1 MEKKKQKMT
10 ILERGRITYYIK
22 DESVVVGVNRQWSSY
37 NVYALQN
44 RKPFYDFR
52 RTLLKSKD
60 GEYSTILELIELAQ
74 RFKLIGVAGS
84 KPNEDNYEDIVR
96 R

>member
-1 MEKKKQKMT
+1 MTMT
-10 ILERGRITYYIK
+10 ILERGRLTYYIK
-22 DESVVVGVNRQWSSY
+22 DEAVVVGIGAFQWTSY
-37 NVYALQN
+37 NVYSLQN

-60 GEYSTILELIELAQ
+60 GEYSTIIDLVMLAK